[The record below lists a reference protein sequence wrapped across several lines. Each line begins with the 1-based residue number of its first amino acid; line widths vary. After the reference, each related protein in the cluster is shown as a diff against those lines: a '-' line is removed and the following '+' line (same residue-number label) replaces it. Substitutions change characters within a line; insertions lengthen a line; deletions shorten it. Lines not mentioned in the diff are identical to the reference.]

1 MIINSPSKTND
12 DNKNTNINTSTIQPS
27 SIPFVIKH
35 KDFFGLY
42 LSCLGRII
50 LKTPR
55 IEVYKLL
62 NQVYFKN
69 E

>member
-35 KDFFGLY
+35 KDLFGLY